1 MLQGHDIVCFSNDWR
16 QARVD
21 RHHIMEILARHN
33 RILWINSIGLRRPMA
48 SRSDLGKAFR
58 KLAWFLRG
66 MERVRENIW
75 VVSPLALPFH
85 GHRTADRINRA
96 LLVLQ
101 LRLHM
106 RRLGFRR
113 PILWTFLPNVA
124 GVVGRLGEKLSLYSL
139 TDDFPEFTGVDREGI
154 ARQERELMERCDLTV
169 ASAQRLAE
177 KKRLP
182 GKNIPVVPHG
192 VQFSHFARALSMGRK
207 DWPAD
212 IRDVPHPIV
221 GFFGEI
227 SDWIDTAAM
236 AGIARARP
244 DWSLVLLGRLAPEAG
259 EMDGLLG
266 LPNVHWLGQ
275 KDFQTL
281 PAYCAAFDAALIPM
295 KVNELTLSVN
305 PLKLREYLAAGVP
318 VVSAPLPEVKQYS
331 DAIRLASTVEEYVRE
346 IGSLL
351 KLDRRALSPRLSARV
366 AGEGW
371 EARVEELSGLIEGRL
386 AVKVRVG

>member
-33 RILWINSIGLRRPMA
+33 RILWINSIGLRRPTA
-48 SRSDLGKAFR
+48 SAADLGKVR
-58 KLAWFLRG
+58 DKLAWFLRG

-85 GHRTADRINRA
+85 GHRAADGINRA

-101 LRLHM
+101 LRFFM
-106 RRLGFRR
+106 NKLGFRR

-124 GVVGRLGEKLSLYSL
+124 AVAGRLGEKLSLYSL

-177 KKRLP
+177 KKAQP
-182 GKNIPVVPHG
+182 GREIPVIPHG
-192 VQFSHFARALSMGRK
+192 VQYEHFRKALGMGRES
-207 DWPAD
+207 WPRD
-212 IRDVPHPIV
+212 IKGVPHPIV

-227 SDWIDTAAM
+227 SDWIDTGLM
-236 AGIARARP
+236 AEIAKARP
-244 DWSLVLLGRLAPEAG
+244 DWSIVFLGRKAPEAG
-259 EMDGLLG
+259 DLNGLLA
-266 LPNVHWLGQ
+266 LPNVRWLGE
-275 KDFQTL
+275 KRFEEL
-281 PAYCAAFDAALIPM
+281 PAYCAAFDVALIPM

-318 VVSAPLPEVKQYS
+318 VVSAPLPEVRYYG
-331 DAIRLASTVEEYVRE
+331 DAVRFASTAGEYVRE

-351 KLDRRALSPRLSARV
+351 KLDRGSLATRLSAQV
-366 AGEGW
+366 AGESW
-371 EARVEELSGLIEGRL
+371 EARVEDFSRLIKERL
-386 AVKVRVG
+386 AAKGEAD

>member
-21 RHHIMEILARHN
+21 RHHIMEILARRN

-48 SRSDLGKAFR
+48 SAADLGKAFS

-66 MERVRENIW
+66 MERVHENIW

-96 LLVLQ
+96 LLVPQ

-169 ASAQRLAE
+169 ASARRLAE

-212 IRDVPHPIV
+212 IREVPHPIV

-259 EMDGLLG
+259 DLGGLLG

-275 KDFQTL
+275 KEFQTL

-318 VVSAPLPEVKQYS
+318 VISAPLPEVRQYS
-331 DAIRLASTVEEYVRE
+331 DAVRLASNVEEYVRE
-346 IGSLL
+346 TGSLL
-351 KLDRRALSPRLSARV
+351 KLDRQALAPRLSARV

-371 EARVEELSGLIEGRL
+371 EARVEELSGLIEDELAAKGR
-386 AVKVRVG
+386 AG